1 MDSVLDDTMN
11 GSTMTASTMP
21 AASTQL
27 PDGWPASMNAFETTS
42 RPTKPYTTEGMPAS
56 RSMALHSAA
65 RSAGPAAHDKNSA
78 HPMATSS
85 ANASASTET
94 ATEPAMKFAMPKLA
108 PVPKSTGIQLLP
120 SKNAERPTSE
130 TMGQPWHRHGD
141 KHRRKRGRRPQA
153 RASQPNYSAQGP
165 RSACGRGPFFVI
177 GMAVR
182 AKTYFAVNDG
192 M

>member
-1 MDSVLDDTMN
+1 MDSVMDDTMN

-65 RSAGPAAHDKNSA
+65 RSAGPAAHDKNNA

-108 PVPKSTGIQLLP
+108 PVPKSTGIQLLL

-130 TMGQPWHRHGD
+130 TMGQPCT
-141 KHRRKRGRRPQA
+141 A
-153 RASQPNYSAQGP
+153 TVTSTAASAATPASASVATKLFCTRSAQ
-165 RSACGRGPFFVI
+165 RLRARTVFVI